1 MGKPPGRARRCETF
15 CVCKEVRDNL
25 QTYEAKTFVIAL
37 RLPEGRLFSIFKEE
51 QPKNRPC
58 AKENLHSALVKAII
72 NKCRVLTVRIVYALL
87 GVREGKTWIICW
99 NS

>member
-25 QTYEAKTFVIAL
+25 QTYEAKTFVMAL

-58 AKENLHSALVKAII
+58 AKDFHGKREIFMESVKF
-72 NKCRVLTVRIVYALL
+72 LL
-87 GVREGKTWIICW
+87 AFFPKVTY
-99 NS
+99 NN

>member
-1 MGKPPGRARRCETF
+1 MGTEEVQGAMGKPPGRARRCETF

-25 QTYEAKTFVIAL
+25 QTYEAKTFVMAL

-58 AKENLHSALVKAII
+58 AKDFHGK
-72 NKCRVLTVRIVYALL
+72 
-87 GVREGKTWIICW
+87 REILACIFCES
-99 NS
+99 NV